1 MRVPD
6 PSSHAL
12 LISKAAEAGDRGN
25 VQSRRRYDIKRHPAL
40 PDSNDSAPLLSRRNV
55 SKRDILET

>member
-40 PDSNDSAPLLSRRNV
+40 PDSNDLAPLLSRKNL
-55 SKRDILET
+55 SKQDILGT